1 MVDALHIN
9 TWNRMLKPF
18 ASALIM
24 ADKGLGGDSGGNLTN
39 VQCKVIGHWH
49 NEALPTMNIC

>member
-1 MVDALHIN
+1 
-9 TWNRMLKPF
+9 MLKPF